1 MELRRLKNLVHN
13 IDPKAFIFTSII
25 KEAAG
30 GVLKRRARH

>member
-1 MELRRLKNLVHN
+1 MVHE
-13 IDPKAFIFTSII
+13 IDPQAFIFTSII